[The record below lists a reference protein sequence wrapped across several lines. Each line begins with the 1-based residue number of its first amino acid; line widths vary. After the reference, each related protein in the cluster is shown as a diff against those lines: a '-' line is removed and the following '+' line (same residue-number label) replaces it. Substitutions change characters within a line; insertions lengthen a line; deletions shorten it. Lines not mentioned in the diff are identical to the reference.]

1 MDEQNSLKRTRRSAR
16 GNTPEINHLNV
27 PHPSEHAQQ
36 LLRALDPRTDDREF
50 AETRQAVEWTWILEE
65 VVVEVEH
72 PDVGYHSREIR
83 RELDQA
89 TCRELEVDE
98 VVARF
103 REEAGQER
111 IACVENVIHFAQI
124 WQFDNQGMLGQQP
137 RGPRTASLSRA
148 GICTQM
154 AKDKRTGEIEPFH
167 ISHVA
172 DR

>member
-1 MDEQNSLKRTRRSAR
+1 MDEQNSLKRTRRGAR

-72 PDVGYHSREIR
+72 PDVGYHSRKVR

-89 TCRELEVDE
+89 TCRELEIDE
-98 VVARF
+98 VIARL
-103 REEAGQER
+103 RNESGLER
-111 IACVENVIHFAQI
+111 IPYKQNKQE
-124 WQFDNQGMLGQQP
+124 
-137 RGPRTASLSRA
+137 
-148 GICTQM
+148 
-154 AKDKRTGEIEPFH
+154 
-167 ISHVA
+167 
-172 DR
+172 